1 MKLKILP
8 VFYRITDRSKPP
20 GYIHQTA
27 IYDSNAT
34 RHLISQV
41 MKLPVSKMSFFLH
54 FGRFW
59 LLFISGLW
67 LLHLSLRNEEQP
79 IFSSLWWNLGDNSQA
94 RLGGRVA
101 WFDFTITNV
110 SCFLQFDGNGV
121 GCRTYH
127 LSWHLKDKNGII
139 NSASSLQNQASVSK
153 WRTLACSFSI
163 LLSASD
169 VRLLITW
176 SHLSKQALPNLS
188 SRPATPNNTGKF
200 MSEGSTSV
208 ESKNLIS

>member
-1 MKLKILP
+1 MKLKICP
-8 VFYRITDRSKPP
+8 VFYRIPNTSKSP
-20 GYIHQTA
+20 GYIHQTE
-27 IYDSNAT
+27 IYDANVVH
-34 RHLISQV
+34 HLISQV

-59 LLFISGLW
+59 LFISGLR
-67 LLHLSLRNEEQP
+67 LLNLFLRNGEQP
-79 IFSSLWWNLGDNSQA
+79 IFSLWWNLEDNSQA
-94 RLGGRVA
+94 QLGGHVA
-101 WFDFTITNV
+101 WFDFTITNI
-110 SCFLQFDGNGV
+110 SCFLQFDGNRV

-139 NSASSLQNQASVSK
+139 NSASSLQNRASVSK
-153 WRTLACSFSI
+153 WRTLTCSFSI
-163 LLSASD
+163 LLPASD

-188 SRPATPNNTGKF
+188 SRPAAPNNTGKF